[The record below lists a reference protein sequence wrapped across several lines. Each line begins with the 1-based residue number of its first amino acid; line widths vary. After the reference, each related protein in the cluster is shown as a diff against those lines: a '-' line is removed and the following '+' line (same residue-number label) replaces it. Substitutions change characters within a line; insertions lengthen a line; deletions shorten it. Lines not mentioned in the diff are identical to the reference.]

1 MQNLQGIIRRS
12 TNNVTNQWEKLG
24 YIANDLANC
33 NTIGY
38 KGVRFEQMLQADGY
52 LTGAVRTDYEQGSIR
67 VTSNPFDVAIDG
79 AGFIPVFSKNGEVAY
94 TRDGSFK
101 QGKDGY
107 LMTNDDW
114 IVGNG
119 IKIPS
124 NCYKFQIKQ
133 NGDVVA
139 YDTKDAPPKKI
150 GNIPLVRF
158 DCPEGLEQTDMNK
171 LTPTDESGEAM
182 LVKNHTCFRQ
192 NNLENSNV
200 DMYAAVGDM
209 LRMNASM
216 LASTRMMKVVDDMYN
231 KGINIRE

>member
-1 MQNLQGIIRRS
+1 MQNLQGIIRKNS
-12 TNNVTNQWEKLG
+12 NNVSNQWERLG
-24 YIANDLANC
+24 YIAKDLANI
-33 NTIGY
+33 NTNGY

-52 LTGAVRTDYEQGSIR
+52 LTGAVRTDYKQGAVRI
-67 VTSNPFDVAIDG
+67 TSNPFDVAVEG
-79 AGFIPVFSKNGEVAY
+79 AGFIPVFSPTGEVAY

-101 QGKDGY
+101 QGRDGY

-119 IKIPS
+119 IQLPS
-124 NCYKFQIKQ
+124 NCYKFLIKE

-139 YDTKDAPPKKI
+139 YDAKDSPGKKI

-158 DCPEGLEQTDMNK
+158 ACPEGLEQGDMNK
-171 LTPTDESGEAM
+171 YYPTEESGDAE
-182 LVKNHTCFRQ
+182 LVKNHTCFKQ

-200 DMYAAVGDM
+200 NVYSAVNDM